1 MSKYTTQVR
10 YICEHFAGLEHSVGY
25 KDIEQVIENSWEQI
39 FDFDFPVFD
48 EAYRKPLCMKI
59 LKHFYTREIGEE
71 VYSLWKLRLNDRLNV
86 IMPYY
91 NKLYEAWAEEF
102 NPIFGV
108 DITRKHV
115 LNRDEDTTG
124 TQEAE
129 TTGNNTNRDLYSDT
143 PQGSLQNVEN
153 ETYLTNARKVTDEAN
168 ATSNNSYNQNV
179 KTTDNYIEQLTGV
192 QSGGYSE
199 QLMKYREAL
208 INIDNMILNELN
220 NLFMLIW

>member
-1 MSKYTTQVR
+1 MSKYTTQLR

-25 KDIEQVIENSWEQI
+25 KDIEQVIENSWEQV
-39 FDFDFPVFD
+39 FDFDFSVFD
-48 EAYRKPLCMKI
+48 EAYRKPLCTKI
-59 LKHFYTREIGEE
+59 LKHFYTRELGEE

-91 NKLYEAWAEEF
+91 NKLYEAWAQEF

-108 DITRKHV
+108 DLTRKHV
-115 LNRDEDTTG
+115 LKRNEDTTG

-143 PQGSLQNVEN
+143 PQGSLQNVED

-179 KTTDNYIEQLTGV
+179 QTTANYIEELTGV
-192 QSGGYSE
+192 
-199 QLMKYREAL
+199 
-208 INIDNMILNELN
+208 
-220 NLFMLIW
+220 